1 MKVCIAEKPSVAKEL
16 AQIIGANLRRDGYFE
31 GNGYQ
36 VTWTFGHLCTL
47 KEPNDYTDRW
57 KSWNIHLLPM
67 IPAKFGIK
75 LIEDNGVK
83 KQFETIEKLMAS
95 AEEVIN
101 CGDAGQEG
109 ELIQRWV
116 MSKAKCTAPVR
127 RLWISSLTE
136 EAIREGFQHL
146 LPGEKF
152 DNLYAAGSARAIG
165 DWLLGMNATRLYTL
179 KYGQNKQVLSIGRV
193 QTPTLALIVN
203 RQKEINAFKPE
214 PYFEIKTIYREATFS
229 ASSGRFQNREDAAQV
244 LEEISQFD
252 LEIGKIETKNSIEQP
267 LRLFDLTSLQVD
279 CNRKYNMGA
288 EDTLKVIQSLYE
300 KKLTTYPRV
309 DTTYL
314 SNDISPK
321 VPGILK
327 QLKDYEALTAP
338 LLQDKQIRKSSKVF
352 DDKKITDHHAI
363 IPTGQWR
370 ADLTRDEK
378 QVFDMVA
385 KRFISVFYPD
395 CKIANTTV
403 EAKAGS
409 HDFKATG
416 KQILSPGW
424 RAVYM
429 NEKNPVQS
437 DENILP
443 IFVTGEHGPHEP
455 GLLEKMTQPPK
466 YLNEATLLRA
476 METAGKNVDD
486 EELRDLMKE
495 NGIGRPSTRANIIET
510 LFRRKYVR
518 KDGKKLVATPTGIDL
533 IDSIENELLKSAEL
547 TGQWEKKLRMIESG
561 QYDVSLFMDEM
572 KQMVTE
578 VVNQVKRSPKKI
590 IALAEEEP
598 AVPEKKTKSAPS
610 EPTETTCPAC
620 KKGILKKGNTAWGC
634 SGWKEGCRFVIPF
647 EFMGKKL
654 TEAQIRRLAEKGKT
668 ALIKGFKQEN
678 ETIDGFLE
686 LTEDSKIRFSEAE
699 PEKLTCPKC
708 KTGEI
713 VKGHT
718 AWGCSNFRGGC
729 KLRIPFE
736 LNGKGLTDSQV
747 SQLVLKG
754 QTRPFTYV
762 DETSGNKINGAFR
775 FDANFMVQ
783 FAEK

>member
-16 AQIIGANLRRDGYFE
+16 AQIIGANTRRDGYFE

-47 KEPNDYTDRW
+47 KEPNDYTEQW
-57 KSWNIHLLPM
+57 KSWNFRSLPM
-67 IPAKFGIK
+67 IPPKFGIK
-75 LIEDNGVK
+75 LIENDGVK
-83 KQFETIEKLMAS
+83 KQFTTIEKLMS
-95 AEEVIN
+95 TAEEVIN

-116 MSKAKCTAPVR
+116 MSLAKCTAPVK

-136 EAIREGFQHL
+136 EAIREGFLKLQS
-146 LPGEKF
+146 GGKF
-152 DNLYAAGSARAIG
+152 DNLYFAGSARAIG

-193 QTPTLALIVN
+193 QTPTLAIIVN
-203 RQKEINAFKPE
+203 RQKEIDAFKSE

-244 LEEISQFD
+244 LEEISRFE
-252 LEIGKIETKNSIEQP
+252 LFIGKIETKNSIEQP

-279 CNRKYNMGA
+279 CNRKFNMGA
-288 EDTLKVIQSLYE
+288 EETLKTIQSLYE

-314 SNDISPK
+314 SDDIYPK
-321 VPGILK
+321 VPEILK
-327 QLKDYEALTAP
+327 NLKGYETLTGP
-338 LLQDKQIRKSSKVF
+338 LLLEKIRKSNKVF
-352 DDKKITDHHAI
+352 DNTKITDHHAI
-363 IPTGQWR
+363 IPTGQHR
-370 ADLTRDEK
+370 VDLTSTEK

-395 CKIANTTV
+395 CKVANTTV
-403 EAKAGS
+403 EAKVGS

-424 RAVYM
+424 RIVYM

-437 DENILP
+437 DENLLP

-455 GLLEKMTQPPK
+455 GLLEKFTQAPK
-466 YLNEATLLRA
+466 YHTEATLLRA
-476 METAGKNVDD
+476 METAGKSVDD
-486 EELRDLMKE
+486 EELRELMKD

-510 LFRRKYVR
+510 LFRRKYIK

-547 TGQWEKKLRMIESG
+547 TGQWEKKLRMIELG
-561 QYDVSLFMDEM
+561 QYDVTQFMDEM

-578 VVNQVKRSPKKI
+578 VVDQVKHSPRKDFTF
-590 IALAEEEP
+590 APEEP
-598 AVPEKKTKSAPS
+598 VVPEKKEKAAPA
-610 EPTETTCPAC
+610 EPVETTCPAC
-620 KKGILKKGNTAWGC
+620 KKGILKKGKNAWGC
-634 SGWKEGCRFVIPF
+634 SEWKAGCRFIIPF
-647 EFMGKKL
+647 EFMSKKL
-654 TEAQIRRLAEKGKT
+654 TDVQIKRLAEKGKT
-668 ALIKGFKQEN
+668 ALIKGFKQDDESV
-678 ETIDGFLE
+678 DGFLE
-686 LTEDSKIRFSEAE
+686 LTSEFKISFAEAE
-699 PEKLTCPKC
+699 PEKLICPSC
-708 KTGEI
+708 KIGEI
-713 VKGHT
+713 VKGNT
-718 AWGCSNFRGGC
+718 AWGCTNFRGGC

-736 LNGKGLTDSQV
+736 LQDKKLSESQV
-747 SQLVLKG
+747 IQLVLKG
-754 QTRPFTYV
+754 QTRPFTNT
-762 DETSGNKINGAFR
+762 EGTNKTTGIFR
-775 FDANFMVQ
+775 FDSGYQVKFQ
-783 FAEK
+783 EK